1 MYSVRKKNW
10 ENIANV
16 TKNATR
22 FEPRNE
28 RERKKTKSTIGARE
42 RSSIRTN
49 AASPTAAST
58 NSPITTGDPQCQLLP
73 STSASTSAVRLAVSV
88 TIPGQAT
95 DRWTVSSRLSFV
107 ATSV

>member
-28 RERKKTKSTIGARE
+28 RERKKLKFTIGARE
-42 RSSIRTN
+42 WSSIWTN
-49 AASPTAAST
+49 ASSPSAAVA
-58 NSPITTGDPQCQLLP
+58 NRPRIAGEPQCQLLP
-73 STSASTSAVRLAVSV
+73 SISASTSAVRLSVSV
-88 TIPGQAT
+88 TIPG
-95 DRWTVSSRLSFV
+95 
-107 ATSV
+107 